1 MSKKDFIVGLDIGT
15 TKVVCIVGEYHPA
28 HHTQNSSEPASIDI
42 VGFGQAPSLG
52 LRKGVVINIDST
64 VEAIK
69 KAVKEAEN
77 MAGIKI
83 SSAYVGIAG
92 THIKSFNSSGVVAVK
107 DKEITPQDIQRVI
120 EAAKAV
126 MIPQDR
132 EVLHVIPQEF
142 IIDDQDGIREPIGMN
157 GVRLEAKV
165 HIVTGAISSA
175 QNLIKCAN
183 RAGISVTE
191 LCLQPIASAAA
202 VLTNDEKELGVA
214 LVDIG
219 GGTTDIA
226 IFREGSLLY
235 TSVLPVGGVHITNDI
250 SVGLRASLDA
260 AEKIKLAH
268 GCAMASLVKDDETIE
283 VPAVGEGKAR
293 VVGRKILAEIVEAR
307 VEEMFS
313 LIQQEIT
320 KSGYSDLLAAGVVL
334 TGGTTL
340 LQGMVE
346 LGDFLFEMPLKR
358 GLPIRLGGLKE
369 VVNSPKYSTA
379 VGLLKYGADQIG
391 RSSNQGS
398 MRGEGFLGED
408 GVFGKIGGSV
418 KSWMK
423 DLF

>member
-1 MSKKDFIVGLDIGT
+1 MSKKEFIVGLDIGT
-15 TKVVCIVGEYHPA
+15 TKVVCIVGEVGGSG
-28 HHTQNSSEPASIDI
+28 TGINASPINI

-64 VEAIK
+64 VESIK

-107 DKEITPQDIQRVI
+107 DKEITEQDLTRVI
-120 EAAKAV
+120 DAAKAV

-142 IIDDQDGIREPIGMN
+142 IVDDQDGIREPIGMN

-183 RAGISVTE
+183 KAGISVTK
-191 LCLQPIASAAA
+191 LCLQPIASSHA
-202 VLTNDEKELGVA
+202 VLSQDEKELGVA

-226 IFREGSLLY
+226 IFREGALLY
-235 TSVLPVGGVHITNDI
+235 TSVLPIGGVHITNDI
-250 SVGLRASLDA
+250 SVGIRASLDA
-260 AEKIKLAH
+260 AEKIKLAS

-283 VPAVGEGKAR
+283 VPAVGEGKPR
-293 VVGRKILAEIVEAR
+293 VVSRKILAEIIEAR
-307 VEEMFS
+307 VEEMYS
-313 LIQQEIT
+313 LIQQEINRST
-320 KSGYSDLLAAGVVL
+320 YGDLLAAGVVL

-346 LGDFLFEMPLKR
+346 LGDFLFEIPLKR
-358 GLPIRLGGLKE
+358 GVPIRLGGLKE

-379 VGLLKYGADQIG
+379 VGLLKYGAEQMN
-391 RSSNQGS
+391 RSSHNQPPS
-398 MRGEGFLGED
+398 MIGETFLGED
-408 GVFGKIGGSV
+408 GVFGRIGGQM

>member
-1 MSKKDFIVGLDIGT
+1 MSKKDFRKEFVVGLDIGT
-15 TKVVCIVGEYHPA
+15 TKVCCIVGEYSHD
-28 HHTQNSSEPASIDI
+28 SLDI
-42 VGFGQAPSLG
+42 VGFGTAPSHG
-52 LRKGVVINIDST
+52 LRKGVVINIDAT

-83 SSAYVGIAG
+83 NSAYVGIAG

-107 DKEITPQDIQRVI
+107 DKEITEQDIQRVI
-120 EAAKAV
+120 DAAKAI

-142 IIDDQDGIREPIGMN
+142 IIDDQDGIRDPIGMN
-157 GVRLEAKV
+157 GVRLESKV

-183 RAGISVTE
+183 RAGIQVTQ
-191 LCLQPIASAAA
+191 LCLQPIASASA
-202 VLTNDEKELGVA
+202 VLSQDEKELGVA

-226 IFREGSLLY
+226 IFREGALLF

-250 SVGLRASLDA
+250 SVGIRASLEA
-260 AEKIKLAH
+260 AEKIKMEH

-283 VPAVGEGKAR
+283 VPAVGEGKVR
-293 VVGRKILAEIVEAR
+293 VVSRKILAQIIEAR
-307 VEEMFS
+307 VEEMYA
-313 LIQQEIT
+313 LIQKEISQ
-320 KSGYSDLLAAGVVL
+320 SGYAELLAAGVVL

-346 LGDFLFEMPLKR
+346 LGDFLFEIPMKR
-358 GLPIRLGGLKE
+358 GVPLRVGGVRDK
-369 VVNSPKYSTA
+369 VNSPKYSTA
-379 VGLLKYGADQIG
+379 VGLLRYGATQLDKSPHHHS
-391 RSSNQGS
+391 RSES
-398 MRGEGFLGED
+398 FLGED
-408 GVFGKIGGSV
+408 GLVQKVGGTV
-418 KSWMK
+418 KNWMK